1 MKETILDDC
10 RRILLCVIAAFIL
23 ALNIN
28 SFVHTGGLVPGGA
41 AGGTILIQRI
51 LQTFFHQDVPYTPIN
66 LLLNAFAVYIGFRFV
81 GKKFTLYSLLV
92 VFLQGVFVD
101 AFPNFVITYDSL
113 LVSVFGGLI
122 NGFGIS
128 ICLSADATSGGT
140 DFIATWLSS
149 RNGVDSWNV
158 SLGINAVILVAS
170 GILFGWDGALYSII
184 YQFVSTQVIHAL
196 YHRYQQETL
205 FVVTDHPHEITELI
219 YHNAHHGAT
228 VLRGEG
234 HAGTERIV
242 VYSVVSRSDRAR
254 IVKKIRE
261 IDAKAFINTFRT
273 EQVQGHFY
281 RKPES

>member
-66 LLLNAFAVYIGFRFV
+66 LLLNAFPVYIGFRFV

-140 DFIATWLSS
+140 DFIATCLSS

-158 SLGINAVILVAS
+158 ILGINAVIQVAS
-170 GILFGWDGALYSII
+170 GNLFGWEGALYS
-184 YQFVSTQVIHAL
+184 
-196 YHRYQQETL
+196 
-205 FVVTDHPHEITELI
+205 
-219 YHNAHHGAT
+219 N
-228 VLRGEG
+228 
-234 HAGTERIV
+234 
-242 VYSVVSRSDRAR
+242 
-254 IVKKIRE
+254 
-261 IDAKAFINTFRT
+261 N
-273 EQVQGHFY
+273 
-281 RKPES
+281 